1 VSAGWELVDHT
12 ADVMVRAFGASREEV
27 FEQAALATV
36 SLIYDATAVRAAA
49 RHAVELGAP
58 DEELLLAAWLNELL
72 FLIEARHVVF
82 ARFEVES
89 VGPEGAGAESAGAA
103 GGTSG
108 REEAAAAERQTAAAS
123 PAVMLRATAVGEA
136 FDGRRHAVRSVVK
149 AATLH
154 GLSLREVPGGW
165 EGRVLLDV

>member
-1 VSAGWELVDHT
+1 MSAGWELVDHT
-12 ADVMVRAFGASREEV
+12 ADVMVRAFGDSPEQV
-27 FEQAALATV
+27 FEQAALATC
-36 SLIYDATAVRAAA
+36 SLIYDATAVRAAE

-72 FLIEARHVVF
+72 FLIEAHHLVF
-82 ARFEVES
+82 ARFDVES
-89 VGPEGAGAESAGAA
+89 VGAEGAASAP
-103 GGTSG
+103 T
-108 REEAAAAERQTAAAS
+108 
-123 PAVMLRATAVGEA
+123 VLRATAVGEA

-154 GLSLREVPGGW
+154 GLILRQVEGGW

>member
-1 VSAGWELVDHT
+1 MSAGWELVDHT
-12 ADVMVRAFGASREEV
+12 ADVMVRAFGLSRQEV

-36 SLIYDATAVRAAA
+36 SLIYDATTVRAAE
-49 RHAVELGAP
+49 RYVVELGAP

-72 FLIEARHVVF
+72 FLIEARHLVF

-89 VGPEGAGAESAGAA
+89 VGADAA
-103 GGTSG
+103 
-108 REEAAAAERQTAAAS
+108 RAAS
-123 PAVMLRATAVGEA
+123 PEVRLCATAVGEA

-154 GLSLREVPGGW
+154 GLSLREVSGGW
-165 EGRVLLDV
+165 EGHVLLDV

>member
-12 ADVMVRAFGASREEV
+12 ADVTVRAFGLSRREV

-36 SLIYDATAVRAAA
+36 SLIYDATTVRATECYAI
-49 RHAVELGAP
+49 ELTAP
-58 DEELLLAAWLNELL
+58 DAELLLAAWLNELL

-89 VGPEGAGAESAGAA
+89 VGEADAPAGSSAEGAA
-103 GGTSG
+103 
-108 REEAAAAERQTAAAS
+108 RAAS
-123 PAVMLRATAVGEA
+123 PEVRLCATAVGEA
-136 FDGRRHAVRSVVK
+136 YDDRRHAVRSVVK

-154 GLSLREVPGGW
+154 DLSLRGMPGGW

>member
-49 RHAVELGAP
+49 RHAVELSAP
-58 DEELLLAAWLNELL
+58 DEELLLASWLNELL
-72 FLIEARHVVF
+72 FLIEARHLVF

-89 VGPEGAGAESAGAA
+89 VGPEGAS
-103 GGTSG
+103 
-108 REEAAAAERQTAAAS
+108 S
-123 PAVMLRATAVGEA
+123 PALLRATAVGEA

-154 GLSLREVPGGW
+154 GLTLRQVEGGW

>member
-1 VSAGWELVDHT
+1 MFAGWELVDHT

-36 SLIYDATAVRAAA
+36 SLIYDASAVRAAE
-49 RHAVELGAP
+49 RRAVELGAP
-58 DEELLLAAWLNELL
+58 DQELLLAAWLNELL
-72 FLIEARHVVF
+72 FLIEARRLVF

-89 VGPEGAGAESAGAA
+89 VGEAHAPAGPGTVRPAG
-103 GGTSG
+103 
-108 REEAAAAERQTAAAS
+108 RQ
-123 PAVMLRATAVGEA
+123 VQLCATAVGEA
-136 FDGRRHAVRSVVK
+136 YDGRRHVVRSVVK

>member
-1 VSAGWELVDHT
+1 MSAGFELVDHT
-12 ADVMVRAFGASREEV
+12 ADVMVRAWGVSRE
-27 FEQAALATV
+27 AGLRAGRAGDRARC
-36 SLIYDATAVRAAA
+36 IYDATTVRAAE
-49 RHAVELGAP
+49 RYAVEVGAP

-72 FLIEARHVVF
+72 FLIEARRLVF

-89 VGPEGAGAESAGAA
+89 LRPGGEEVGAA
-103 GGTSG
+103 GTDSG
-108 REEAAAAERQTAAAS
+108 APAA

-154 GLSLREVPGGW
+154 DLSLRAVPGGW